1 MTKLEIVGKVIE
13 IWRYPVKSMRG
24 ESLQTSHIDSLGLC
38 GDRGWAVR
46 DEESREIR
54 GAKKFPALM
63 RCSSKYSVE
72 PSNSNIPPAKIS
84 FPDGSTINSD
94 SGMVNERISQYLESE
109 VSLFPR
115 LPESQEDH
123 YRRKEELSEPVIRQM
138 LGLHKNEAIPDL
150 SIFPDEV
157 LQEINEFSTM
167 KGTYFDAYPIH
178 LLTTSWLKE
187 LKNHSSKSAFETDRF
202 RPNLLI
208 ESDGPG
214 LVELAWC
221 GDTIQIGT
229 VKLNCEIPTIRC
241 SMTTHE
247 TGSLPRDIDVLKTIV
262 KKTGRNVG
270 VYASILSE
278 GRVSVGDDV
287 KILHD

>member
-1 MTKLEIVGKVIE
+1 MQSEIVGKLIE
-13 IWRYPVKSMRG
+13 IWRYPVKSMGG
-24 ESLQTSHIDSLGLC
+24 ESLKISRIDSLGLC

-46 DEESREIR
+46 DEQSREIR
-54 GAKKFPALM
+54 GAKKFPSLM

-72 PSNSNIPPAKIS
+72 PGDSNIPPAEIC
-84 FPDGSTINSD
+84 FPDGSKISSD
-94 SGMVNERISQYLESE
+94 SGIVNERISQYLGSE

-115 LPESQEDH
+115 LPESQEEH

-138 LGLHKNEAIPDL
+138 LGLHKNEPIPDL
-150 SIFPDEV
+150 SVFPDNV
-157 LQEINEFSTM
+157 FQEISEFSTM

-187 LKNHSSKSAFETDRF
+187 LENHSSKSAFETDRF

-208 ESDGPG
+208 ESNEPG

-221 GDTIQIGT
+221 GETIQIGT
-229 VKLNCEIPTIRC
+229 ARFNCEIPTIRC

-262 KKTGRNVG
+262 KETGRNVG
-270 VYASILSE
+270 VYASIFSE
-278 GRVSVGDDV
+278 GQVSVGDDV
-287 KILHD
+287 KILRN